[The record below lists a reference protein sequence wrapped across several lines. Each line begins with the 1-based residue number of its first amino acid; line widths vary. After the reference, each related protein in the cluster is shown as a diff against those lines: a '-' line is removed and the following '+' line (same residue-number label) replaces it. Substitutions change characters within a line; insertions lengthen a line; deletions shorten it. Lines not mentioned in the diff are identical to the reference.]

1 MSLFEQFRLLH
12 PRWRD
17 VVEVLIVSFAIY
29 RVLLLVHRTRA
40 MQVLVGLVVLAAAY
54 GIAYLLHFGMIVY
67 LLTLIFSYG
76 AIALLVVFAPEL
88 RAALAQIGQ
97 SPMSRLLARMH
108 ETEVGDQVAEAV
120 ERLSRSGI
128 GAIIAIEREV
138 SLAEYVQS
146 GSEMQAKVSA
156 DLLATIFTPY
166 SPLHDGAVIV
176 RGDTIVGA
184 GCILPLSQTALIDRS
199 LGTRH
204 RAALGLSEE
213 TDALVVVVS
222 EETAAMTVAVT
233 GRLLRDV
240 TSAQVRD
247 LVAGRPIREVI
258 STAAGDGAAPGG
270 PGGAAGAGGAGLAI
284 SS

>member
-1 MSLFEQFRLLH
+1 MNILEQMRLLH
-12 PRWRD
+12 PGWRD
-17 VVEVLIVSFAIY
+17 ILEVAIVSFAIY

-40 MQVLVGLVVLAAAY
+40 MQVLVGLVVLAVAY
-54 GIAYLLHFGMIVY
+54 GIAYVLQLGMIVY
-67 LLTLIFSYG
+67 LLGLVFSYG

-97 SPMSRLLARMH
+97 SPMSRLLGRMH

-138 SLAEYVQS
+138 SLTEYVQS

-258 STAAGDGAAPGG
+258 SSAAGDGAAPGG
-270 PGGAAGAGGAGLAI
+270 RGGGGAGGAGLAI